1 MITLNIHTIILAAG
15 KGTRMNTNLPKVM
28 QPLGGHTL
36 ISRVIKTAKTSSKKI
51 SVIVGHQK
59 DQLKE
64 HIASIDPTIQTAD
77 QNEQL
82 GTAHAVKTASHLIKD
97 NEKVLILYGDVPLIR
112 NETIEELISSEQE
125 CTLLS
130 MKLNDP
136 TGYGRIIT
144 NQENLAIR
152 IIEQKDASAEE
163 RKIQE
168 VFTGILLIDGSLLK
182 PVLEEINNQNAAN
195 EYYLTDLVEILYAKG
210 VKINCIQANPAEV
223 AGANNKHELHELE
236 SILRKMSAEKL
247 LEQGIT
253 LLDAARIDVRGE
265 VEAGKDCSVDVNV
278 IFEGKVTLGNNVTIK
293 SNVVL
298 QDVSI
303 GDNTIIESFSHLS
316 SAKVGSNC
324 NIGPYARLREGS
336 EISNDVQ
343 IGNFVETKKTKLG
356 DGAKANH
363 LAYLGDSEI
372 GDKTNIGAGTITC
385 NYDGTSKHKTTIGEG
400 SFIGT
405 NSSLVA
411 PVNIGKGAYV
421 GAGSVITK
429 DVPDESLAIGRGKQV
444 TKEGWAKNKK

>member
-1 MITLNIHTIILAAG
+1 MNIHTIILAAG

-36 ISRVIKTAKTSSKKI
+36 ISHVIKTAQKNSKKI
-51 SVIVGHQK
+51 TVVVGHQK
-59 DQLKE
+59 DLLKE
-64 HIASIDPTIQTAD
+64 HIINIDPQIQTAD
-77 QNEQL
+77 QNDQL
-82 GTAHAVKTASHLIKD
+82 GTAHAVKIAEDMIKQD
-97 NEKVLILYGDVPLIR
+97 ERVLVLYGDVPLISSK
-112 NETIEELISSEQE
+112 TIKALINSGQE

-130 MKLNDP
+130 MKLKEP

-144 NQENLAIR
+144 DEQNLALR
-152 IIEQKDASAEE
+152 IVEQKDASEDE

-182 PVLEEINNQNAAN
+182 SSLNKINNQNAAN
-195 EYYLTDLVEILYAKG
+195 EYYLTDLVEILSEKG
-210 VKINCIQANPAEV
+210 VRINCIQADPDEV
-223 AGANNKHELHELE
+223 LGANNKLELHELE

-247 LEQGIT
+247 LEKGIT
-253 LLDAARIDVRGE
+253 LLDASRVDVRGQ
-265 VEAGKDCSVDVNV
+265 VEAGKDCSIDVNV
-278 IFEGKVTLGNNVTIK
+278 ILEGKVTLGDNVTIK

-303 GDNTIIESFSHLS
+303 GDNSTIESFSHLS
-316 SAKVGSNC
+316 SASVGANC

-336 EISNDVQ
+336 EIGDNAR

-363 LAYLGDSEI
+363 LAYLGDAEI
-372 GDKTNIGAGTITC
+372 GDKTNVGAGTITC
-385 NYDGTSKHKTTIGEG
+385 NYDGANKHKTTIGKE

-411 PVNIGKGAYV
+411 PVNIGEGAYV

-429 DVPDESLAIGRGKQV
+429 DVPNNALAVGRGKQV
-444 TKEGWAKNKK
+444 IKEDWAKNKK

>member
-1 MITLNIHTIILAAG
+1 MNIHTIILAAG

-36 ISRVIKTAKTSSKKI
+36 ISHVIKTAQKNSKKI
-51 SVIVGHQK
+51 TVVVGHQK
-59 DQLKE
+59 DLLKE
-64 HIASIDPTIQTAD
+64 HIINIDPQIQTAD
-77 QNEQL
+77 QNDQL
-82 GTAHAVKTASHLIKD
+82 GTAHAVKTAEDMIEKD
-97 NEKVLILYGDVPLIR
+97 ERVLVLYGDVPLISSK
-112 NETIEELISSEQE
+112 TIKALINSGQE

-130 MKLNDP
+130 MKLKDP

-144 NQENLAIR
+144 NEQNLALR
-152 IIEQKDASAEE
+152 IIEQKDASEDE

-182 PVLEEINNQNAAN
+182 SSLNKINNQNAAN
-195 EYYLTDLVEILYAKG
+195 EYYLTDLVEILSEKG
-210 VKINCIQANPAEV
+210 VRINCIQTDPDEV
-223 AGANNKHELHELE
+223 LGANNKLELHGLE

-253 LLDAARIDVRGE
+253 LLDASRVDVRGE
-265 VEAGKDCSVDVNV
+265 VEAGKDCSIDVNV
-278 IFEGKVTLGNNVTIK
+278 ILEGKVTLGDNVTIK

-298 QDVSI
+298 QDVNI
-303 GDNTIIESFSHLS
+303 GDNSTIVSFSHLS
-316 SAKVGSNC
+316 SASVGANC
-324 NIGPYARLREGS
+324 DIGPYARLREGS
-336 EISNDVQ
+336 EIGDNAK

-363 LAYLGDSEI
+363 LAYLGDAEI
-372 GDKTNIGAGTITC
+372 GDKTNVGAGTITC
-385 NYDGTSKHKTTIGEG
+385 NYDGTDKHKTTIGKE

-411 PVNIGKGAYV
+411 PVNIGEGAYV

-429 DVPDESLAIGRGKQV
+429 DVPNDALAVGRGKQV
-444 TKEGWAKNKK
+444 IKEDWAKNKK

>member
-1 MITLNIHTIILAAG
+1 MNIHTIILAAG

-28 QPLGGHTL
+28 QPLGGHSL
-36 ISRVIKTAKTSSKKI
+36 ISHVIKTAKTNSKD
-51 SVIVGHQK
+51 VTVVVGHQK
-59 DQLKE
+59 DLLKK
-64 HIASIDPTIQTAD
+64 HITSIDPNIQTVD

-82 GTAHAVKTASHLIKD
+82 GTAHAVKTASHLIKE
-97 NEKVLILYGDVPLIR
+97 NEKVLVLYGDVPLIS
-112 NETIEELISSEQE
+112 NETIEALISSKQE

-130 MKLNDP
+130 MRLNDP

-144 NQENLAIR
+144 NEENLALR
-152 IIEQKDASAEE
+152 IIEQKDASKEE

-168 VFTGILLIDGSLLK
+168 VFTGILLVDGSLLK
-182 PVLEEINNQNAAN
+182 PALDEINNQNAAN
-195 EYYLTDLVEILYAKG
+195 EYYLTDLVEILSAKG
-210 VKINCIQANPAEV
+210 VKINYIQVNPAEV
-223 AGANNKHELHELE
+223 VGANNKHELHELE
-236 SILRKMSAEKL
+236 SILRKMGAEKL

-253 LLDAARIDVRGE
+253 ILDATRIDVRGE

-278 IFEGKVTLGNNVTIK
+278 IFEGKVTLGDNVTIK

-303 GDNTIIESFSHLS
+303 GDNSTIDSFSHLS
-316 SAKVGSNC
+316 SATVGSNC

-336 EISNDVQ
+336 EIGNNAKV
-343 IGNFVETKKTKLG
+343 GNFVETKKTKLG

-363 LAYLGDSEI
+363 LAYLGDADI
-372 GDKTNIGAGTITC
+372 GERANIGAGTITC
-385 NYDGTSKHKTTIGEG
+385 NYDGTNKHKTTIGEE

-411 PVNIGKGAYV
+411 PVEIGKGAYV

-429 DVPDESLAIGRGKQV
+429 DVPDEALAVARGKQA
-444 TKEGWAKNKK
+444 TKEDWAKNKK

>member
-1 MITLNIHTIILAAG
+1 
-15 KGTRMNTNLPKVM
+15 MNTNLPKVM

-36 ISRVIKTAKTSSKKI
+36 ISHVIKTAQKNSKKI
-51 SVIVGHQK
+51 TVVVGHQK
-59 DQLKE
+59 DLLKE
-64 HIASIDPTIQTAD
+64 HIINIDPQIQTAD
-77 QNEQL
+77 QNDQL
-82 GTAHAVKTASHLIKD
+82 GTAHAVKTAEDMIKQD
-97 NEKVLILYGDVPLIR
+97 ERVLVLYGDVPLISSK
-112 NETIEELISSEQE
+112 TIKALINSGQE

-130 MKLNDP
+130 MKLKEP

-144 NQENLAIR
+144 DEQNLALR
-152 IIEQKDASAEE
+152 IVEQKDASEDE

-182 PVLEEINNQNAAN
+182 SSLNKINNQNAAN
-195 EYYLTDLVEILYAKG
+195 EYYLTDLVEILSEKG
-210 VKINCIQANPAEV
+210 VRINCIQADPDEV
-223 AGANNKHELHELE
+223 LGANNKLELHELE

-247 LEQGIT
+247 LEKGIT
-253 LLDAARIDVRGE
+253 LLDASRVDVRGQ
-265 VEAGKDCSVDVNV
+265 VEAGKDCSIDVNV
-278 IFEGKVTLGNNVTIK
+278 ILEGKVTLGDNVTIK

-303 GDNTIIESFSHLS
+303 GDNSTIESFSHLS
-316 SAKVGSNC
+316 SASVGANC

-336 EISNDVQ
+336 EIGDNAR

-363 LAYLGDSEI
+363 LAYLGDAEI
-372 GDKTNIGAGTITC
+372 GDKTNVGAGTITC
-385 NYDGTSKHKTTIGEG
+385 NYDGANKHKTTIGKE

-411 PVNIGKGAYV
+411 PVNIGEGAYV

-429 DVPDESLAIGRGKQV
+429 DVPNNALAVGRGKQV
-444 TKEGWAKNKK
+444 IKEDWAKNKK

>member
-1 MITLNIHTIILAAG
+1 
-15 KGTRMNTNLPKVM
+15 MNTNLPKVM
-28 QPLGGHTL
+28 QSLGGHTL
-36 ISRVIKTAKTSSKKI
+36 ISHVIKTAKTNSKD
-51 SVIVGHQK
+51 VTVVVGHQK
-59 DQLKE
+59 DLLKE
-64 HIASIDPTIQTAD
+64 HIACIDPNIQTVD

-82 GTAHAVKTASHLIKD
+82 GTAHAVKTAAHLIQD
-97 NEKVLILYGDVPLIR
+97 NEKVLVLYGDVPLIS
-112 NETIEELISSEQE
+112 NETIEALISSGKE

-130 MKLNDP
+130 MMLNDP

-144 NQENLAIR
+144 NKESLALR
-152 IIEQKDASAEE
+152 IIEQKDASSEE

-182 PVLEEINNQNAAN
+182 PALDEINNQNAAN
-195 EYYLTDLVEILYAKG
+195 EYYLTDLVEILSAKG
-210 VKINCIQANPAEV
+210 VKINCIQADPAEV
-223 AGANNKHELHELE
+223 VGANNKHELHELE

-253 LLDAARIDVRGE
+253 LLDSARIDVRGE

-278 IFEGKVTLGNNVTIK
+278 IFEGKVTLGDNVTIK

-303 GDNTIIESFSHLS
+303 GDNSTIDSFSHLS
-316 SAKVGSNC
+316 SATVGSNC

-336 EISNDVQ
+336 EIGNNAKV
-343 IGNFVETKKTKLG
+343 GNFVETKKTKLG

-363 LAYLGDSEI
+363 LAYLGDADI
-372 GDKTNIGAGTITC
+372 GDRTNIGAGTITC
-385 NYDGTSKHKTTIGEG
+385 NYDGTNKHQTTIGKE

-411 PVNIGKGAYV
+411 PVEIGKGAYV

-429 DVPDESLAIGRGKQV
+429 DVPDEALAVARGKQV
-444 TKEGWAKNKK
+444 TKEDWAKNKK

>member
-1 MITLNIHTIILAAG
+1 LNIHTIILAAG

-36 ISRVIKTAKTSSKKI
+36 ISHVIKTAQKNSKKI
-51 SVIVGHQK
+51 TVVVGHQK
-59 DQLKE
+59 DLLKE
-64 HIASIDPTIQTAD
+64 HIINIDPQIQTAD
-77 QNEQL
+77 QNDQL
-82 GTAHAVKTASHLIKD
+82 GTAHAVKTAEDMIKQD
-97 NEKVLILYGDVPLIR
+97 ERVLVLYGDVPLISSK
-112 NETIEELISSEQE
+112 TIKALINSGQE

-130 MKLNDP
+130 MNLKDP

-144 NQENLAIR
+144 DEKNLALR
-152 IIEQKDASAEE
+152 IIEQKDASEDE
-163 RKIQE
+163 KKIQE

-182 PVLEEINNQNAAN
+182 SSLNKINNQNAAN
-195 EYYLTDLVEILYAKG
+195 EYYLTDLVEILSEKG
-210 VKINCIQANPAEV
+210 VRINCIQADPDEV
-223 AGANNKHELHELE
+223 LGANNKLELHGLE

-253 LLDAARIDVRGE
+253 LLDASRVDVRGE
-265 VEAGKDCSVDVNV
+265 VEAGKDCSIDVNV
-278 IFEGKVTLGNNVTIK
+278 ILEGKVTLGDNVTIK

-298 QDVSI
+298 QDVFI
-303 GDNTIIESFSHLS
+303 GDNSTIESFSHLS
-316 SAKVGSNC
+316 SASVGANC

-336 EISNDVQ
+336 EIGDNAR

-363 LAYLGDSEI
+363 LAYLGDAEI
-372 GDKTNIGAGTITC
+372 GDKTNVGAGTITC
-385 NYDGTSKHKTTIGEG
+385 NYDGANKHKTTIGKE

-411 PVNIGKGAYV
+411 PVNIGEGAYV

-429 DVPDESLAIGRGKQV
+429 DVPNDALAVGRGKQV
-444 TKEGWAKNKK
+444 IKEDWAKNKK

>member
-1 MITLNIHTIILAAG
+1 MNIHTIILAAG

-36 ISRVIKTAKTSSKKI
+36 ISHVIKTAQKNSKKI
-51 SVIVGHQK
+51 TVVVGHQK
-59 DQLKE
+59 DLLKE
-64 HIASIDPTIQTAD
+64 HIINIDPQIQTAD
-77 QNEQL
+77 QNDQL
-82 GTAHAVKTASHLIKD
+82 GTAHAVKTAGDMIEKD
-97 NEKVLILYGDVPLIR
+97 ERVLVLYGDVPLISSK
-112 NETIEELISSEQE
+112 TIKALINSGQE

-130 MKLNDP
+130 MKLKNP

-144 NQENLAIR
+144 DEQNLALR
-152 IIEQKDASAEE
+152 IIEQKDASEDE

-182 PVLEEINNQNAAN
+182 SSLNKINNQNAAN
-195 EYYLTDLVEILYAKG
+195 EYYLTDLVEILSEKG
-210 VKINCIQANPAEV
+210 VRINCIQADPDEV
-223 AGANNKHELHELE
+223 LGANNKLELHGLE

-253 LLDAARIDVRGE
+253 LLDASRVDVRGE
-265 VEAGKDCSVDVNV
+265 VEAGKDCSIDVNV
-278 IFEGKVTLGNNVTIK
+278 ILEGKVTLGDNVTIK

-303 GDNTIIESFSHLS
+303 GDNSTIESFSHLS
-316 SAKVGSNC
+316 SASVGANC

-336 EISNDVQ
+336 EIGDNAKV
-343 IGNFVETKKTKLG
+343 GNFVETKKTKLG
-356 DGAKANH
+356 VGAKANH
-363 LAYLGDSEI
+363 LAYLGDAEI
-372 GDKTNIGAGTITC
+372 GDKANVGAGTITC
-385 NYDGTSKHKTTIGEG
+385 NYDGTNKHKTTIGKD

-411 PVNIGKGAYV
+411 PVNIGEGAYV

-429 DVPDESLAIGRGKQV
+429 DVPNDALAVGRGKQV
-444 TKEGWAKNKK
+444 IKEDWAKNKK

>member
-1 MITLNIHTIILAAG
+1 MNIHTIILAAG

-36 ISRVIKTAKTSSKKI
+36 ISHVIKTAQKNSKKI
-51 SVIVGHQK
+51 TVVVGHQK
-59 DQLKE
+59 DLLKE
-64 HIASIDPTIQTAD
+64 HIINIDPQIQTSD
-77 QNEQL
+77 QNDQL
-82 GTAHAVKTASHLIKD
+82 GTAHAVKTAEDMIEKD
-97 NEKVLILYGDVPLIR
+97 ERVLVLYGDVPLISSK
-112 NETIEELISSEQE
+112 TIKALINSGQE

-130 MKLNDP
+130 MKLKDP

-144 NQENLAIR
+144 DEQNLALK
-152 IIEQKDASAEE
+152 IIEQKDASEDE

-182 PVLEEINNQNAAN
+182 SSLNKINNQNAAN
-195 EYYLTDLVEILYAKG
+195 EYYLTDLVEILSEKG
-210 VKINCIQANPAEV
+210 VRINCIQADPDEV
-223 AGANNKHELHELE
+223 LGANNKLELHRLE

-253 LLDAARIDVRGE
+253 LLDASRVDVRGE
-265 VEAGKDCSVDVNV
+265 VEAGKDCSIDVNV
-278 IFEGKVTLGNNVTIK
+278 ILEGKVTLGDNVTIK

-303 GDNTIIESFSHLS
+303 GDNSTIESFSHLS
-316 SAKVGSNC
+316 SASVGANC

-336 EISNDVQ
+336 EIGDNAK

-363 LAYLGDSEI
+363 LAYLGDAEI
-372 GDKTNIGAGTITC
+372 GDKTNVGAGTITC
-385 NYDGTSKHKTTIGEG
+385 NYDGTNKYKTTIGKE

-411 PVNIGKGAYV
+411 PVNIGEGAYV

-429 DVPDESLAIGRGKQV
+429 DVPNDALAVGRGKQV
-444 TKEGWAKNKK
+444 IKEDWAKNKK

>member
-1 MITLNIHTIILAAG
+1 MNIHTIILAAG

-36 ISRVIKTAKTSSKKI
+36 ISHVIKTAQKNSKKI
-51 SVIVGHQK
+51 TVVVGHQK
-59 DQLKE
+59 DLLKE
-64 HIASIDPTIQTAD
+64 HIINIDPQIQTAD
-77 QNEQL
+77 QNDQL
-82 GTAHAVKTASHLIKD
+82 GTAHAVKTAGDMIEKD
-97 NEKVLILYGDVPLIR
+97 ERVLVLYGDVPLISSK
-112 NETIEELISSEQE
+112 TIKALINSGQE

-130 MKLNDP
+130 MKLKDP

-144 NQENLAIR
+144 DEQNLALR
-152 IIEQKDASAEE
+152 IIEQKDASEDE

-182 PVLEEINNQNAAN
+182 SSLNKINNQNAAN
-195 EYYLTDLVEILYAKG
+195 EYYLTDLVEILSEKG
-210 VKINCIQANPAEV
+210 VRINCIQADPDEV
-223 AGANNKHELHELE
+223 LGANNKLELHGLE

-253 LLDAARIDVRGE
+253 LLDASRVDVRGE
-265 VEAGKDCSVDVNV
+265 VEAGKDCSIDVNV
-278 IFEGKVTLGNNVTIK
+278 ILEGKVTLGDNVTIK

-303 GDNTIIESFSHLS
+303 GDNSTIESFSHLS
-316 SAKVGSNC
+316 SASVGANC

-336 EISNDVQ
+336 EIGDNAK

-363 LAYLGDSEI
+363 LAYLGDAEI
-372 GDKTNIGAGTITC
+372 GDKTNVGAGTITC
-385 NYDGTSKHKTTIGEG
+385 NYDGTNKHKTTIGKE

-411 PVNIGKGAYV
+411 PVNIGEGAYV

-429 DVPDESLAIGRGKQV
+429 DVPNDALAVGRGKQV
-444 TKEGWAKNKK
+444 IKEDWAKNKK